1 MKGENRGWKNNEEL
15 ALLLSKQKSLHDVKT
30 IARDMLLDGSGDSC
44 QMFNP
49 MILEVL
55 KTSGDT

>member
-1 MKGENRGWKNNEEL
+1 MKGENRGWKNNEEV

-30 IARDMLLDGSGDSC
+30 IARDMLLDVGDSC